1 MQENDMRLQLALNV
15 ADIDEAVS
23 YYSRILGVEAN
34 KREPG
39 YANFVV
45 DDPALKLVLF
55 EAPGADERLN
65 HLGFE
70 AFADED
76 IEAVAGRL
84 EDAGVE
90 HEVQTEEVCCF
101 AKQNK
106 VVSYDPQGMM
116 WEWYRVVEDSPTFFA
131 EPEAVACCAP
141 AEPEAQGCCP
151 VAERSAG

>member
-1 MQENDMRLQLALNV
+1 MRLQLALNV

-55 EAPGADERLN
+55 EVPGATERLN

-70 AFADED
+70 TFADED
-76 IEAVAGRL
+76 IETAARRL
-84 EDAGVE
+84 EAAGVE

-116 WEWYRVVEDSPTFFA
+116 WEWYRVLEDSPTFFA
-131 EPEAVACCAP
+131 EPEAQSCC
-141 AEPEAQGCCP
+141 EPSEQ
-151 VAERSAG
+151 SAG

>member
-1 MQENDMRLQLALNV
+1 MRLQLALNV

-45 DDPALKLVLF
+45 SDPALKLVLF
-55 EAPGADERLN
+55 EAPGATERLN

-70 AFADED
+70 AFSDAD
-76 IEAVAGRL
+76 IEAAAQRL
-84 EDAGVE
+84 KAADVE
-90 HEVQTEEVCCF
+90 CEVQSEEVCCF

-116 WEWYRVVEDSPTFFA
+116 WEWYRVLEDSPTFFA
-131 EPEAVACCAP
+131 EPETQSCCGP
-141 AEPEAQGCCP
+141 AEQ
-151 VAERSAG
+151 SAG

>member
-1 MQENDMRLQLALNV
+1 MRLQLALNV

-23 YYSRILGVEAN
+23 YYTRILGVEAN

-55 EAPGADERLN
+55 EAPGSSERLN

-70 AFADED
+70 TFADED

-84 EDAGVE
+84 EAADVK

-116 WEWYRVVEDSPTFFA
+116 WEWYRVLEDSPTFFA
-131 EPEAVACCAP
+131 EPEPQACCAP

-151 VAERSAG
+151 PAEHSAG